1 MKFNISSVLNI
12 VLLVAVGYLYYL
24 NFSSSDTKKNSEK
37 KTQES
42 TIEPNS
48 NSIVYVEYDSIL
60 TQYNMVS
67 DMQEELLSEKTKM
80 ETRLQIE
87 VENYKKEVQTFQ
99 ERAPY
104 FSDRQ
109 RQIEQESLLNK
120 EQEIMQL
127 EQNLNYE
134 FADRQSALN
143 DKLETKLQDLF
154 KSNEFSNQ
162 HIMIFGKGVGS
173 NLLFA
178 NSGLNITKQVIEK
191 LNDDY
196 SSTTKVED

>member
-1 MKFNISSVLNI
+1 MKFNFSSALNI
-12 VLLVAVGYLYYL
+12 VLLVAVGYLYYS
-24 NFSSSDTKKNSEK
+24 NFSGGNSESK
-37 KTQES
+37 SSKTTEGKV
-42 TIEPNS
+42 IEPNS
-48 NSIVYVEYDSIL
+48 NAIVFVEYDSIL
-60 TQYNMVS
+60 TKYNMVN
-67 DMQEELLSEKTKM
+67 DMQEELLAEKNKM

-109 RQIEQESLLNK
+109 RQKEQERLISK

-127 EQNLNYE
+127 EQNLSYE
-134 FADRQSALN
+134 FADRQTALN
-143 DKLETKLQDLF
+143 EKLETKLQDLF
-154 KSNEFSNQ
+154 KSDEFSNQ

-178 NSGLNITKQVIEK
+178 NSGLNITNLVLAR
-191 LNDDY
+191 LNEDY
-196 SSTTKVED
+196 EANKTTED